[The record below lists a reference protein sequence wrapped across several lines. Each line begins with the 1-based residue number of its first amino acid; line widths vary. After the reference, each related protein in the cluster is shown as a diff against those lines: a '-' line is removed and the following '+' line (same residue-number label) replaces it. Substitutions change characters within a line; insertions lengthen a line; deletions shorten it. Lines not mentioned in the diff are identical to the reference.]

1 MSGGHRELRNLK
13 EKTLSFQSKET
24 LGPGCCLQIS
34 GWPTVNLQ
42 IPGEPPEA
50 DFSTAEVRHS
60 IFDTLA
66 SMETSEGDVDKA
78 FITVVECSIEAMTD
92 LH

>member
-1 MSGGHRELRNLK
+1 MGSDAASRYPVG
-13 EKTLSFQSKET
+13 
-24 LGPGCCLQIS
+24 
-34 GWPTVNLQ
+34 PTVNLQ

-50 DFSTAEVRHS
+50 DFSIEEVRHS

-92 LH
+92 LHSHSCSMCTTALTSAYNGRVEA